1 MLLSPL
7 HRTVPRDTQSGAS
20 LIIVLL
26 ILVVVSL
33 LGVGGAQI
41 AIMSE
46 RGARNDRDQQVAWQA
61 AEAALLDAEFDLFD
75 TTAGGNRK
83 ALFDGL
89 NQNLFLT
96 NCGTSGQSRGLCAIN
111 LTGHQAWLDVDYL
124 DTSGSAPTTKFGQF
138 TGRSFAAGNVG
149 IQPRQEPRYVI
160 EMILDPASAPSDP
173 TYLYRVTAMGF
184 GPRVDIQVVM
194 QILYRI

>member
-1 MLLSPL
+1 MC
-7 HRTVPRDTQSGAS
+7 TQSRRTLRYRPQHGAS
-20 LIIVLL
+20 LIMVML

-41 AIMSE
+41 AIMGE
-46 RGARNDRDQQVAWQA
+46 RSARNDRDQQVAWQA

-75 TTAGGNRK
+75 SPAGGNRQ
-83 ALFDGL
+83 ALFDGR
-89 NQNLFLT
+89 NQNPFFT

-124 DTSGSAPTTKFGQF
+124 DTSASAPTTRFGQF

-160 EMILDPASAPSDP
+160 EMILDPASTPSDP